1 MAYQVTARKW
11 RPQTFTELVGQDH
24 VARTLQNALRLGRMA
39 HAYLFT
45 GTRGVGKTTTAR
57 ILAKALN
64 CEQGPTAEPC
74 NQCILCQG
82 ITLGSS
88 LDVLEID
95 GASNRGIDE
104 IRDLREKM
112 RYAPARGR
120 YKIYIIDE
128 VHMLTEHAFNALLKT
143 LEEPPPQVVFIFAT
157 TEPQKVP
164 ITILSRCQR
173 FDFRKVASP
182 EIAAC
187 LAKIAQQEG
196 IHISPNA
203 LHRLARRAEG
213 SLRDAQTLFDQ
224 VIAFC
229 GSQIEDPDVAG
240 LLGLAGEE
248 QILRLMEAILARD
261 AGAAIDVLTH
271 LFQRGHD
278 TRDLCRQLL
287 EAVRDMLVIK
297 VAPTGQSIL
306 DRSAAELESLQ
317 KLGAHASIDEL
328 HTLFELLTVAEGRVR
343 DSAQPI
349 WMLEVSVIKLA
360 ALPRL
365 QSLSTLLTRLE
376 SLEQRLGQGGEP
388 ATTWLPS
395 PPSLVRETAPEPVSS
410 GISAAPAI
418 DPTLPV
424 SPPHTSDVPA
434 DERPPQPDTVKKIIE
449 SASTRSL
456 GWILEQHCTLHM
468 TESTL
473 EVIFR
478 GNNRMARELLQE
490 AETLRTLQQ
499 LARTAAGR
507 EITLR
512 VVDAPEPEPNGTRL
526 PASSQHARPAENPM
540 PLTRAPIV
548 RDALDMFGGRI
559 LEVRQRTVRHETFSR
574 PMAEDDM
581 IDDEEGDDE

>member
-1 MAYQVTARKW
+1 MSYQVTARKW

-57 ILAKALN
+57 ILAKTLN

-74 NQCILCQG
+74 NQCTLCQA

-104 IRDLREKM
+104 IRDLREKI

-173 FDFRKVASP
+173 FDFRKVAST
-182 EIAAC
+182 EISAC

-196 IHISPNA
+196 IHIGPNA
-203 LHRLARRAEG
+203 LHQIARRAEG

-224 VIAFC
+224 VITFC
-229 GSQIEDPDVAG
+229 GPEIEDPDVAS

-261 AGAAIDVLTH
+261 ACTALTVLTH
-271 LFQRGHD
+271 LLQRGFD

-287 EAVRDMLVIK
+287 EAVRDMLVVK
-297 VAPTGQSIL
+297 VAPSGQGIL
-306 DRSAAELESLQ
+306 DRSPAELEGLQ
-317 KLGAHASIDEL
+317 KLGAQASIDEL
-328 HTLFELLTVAEGRVR
+328 HTLFELLAATEGRVR

-349 WMLEVSVIKLA
+349 WMLEVSLIKLA
-360 ALPRL
+360 ALPHL
-365 QSLSTLLTRLE
+365 QSLSTLLARLE

-395 PPSLVRETAPEPVSS
+395 PPPLMRETASEP
-410 GISAAPAI
+410 AAPGTSA
-418 DPTLPV
+418 LPALDQTPPA
-424 SPPHTSDVPA
+424 SPPHSPAVPG
-434 DERPPQPDTVKKIIE
+434 DERPPQLDTVKKIIE
-449 SASTRSL
+449 SASTRPL
-456 GWILEQHCTLHM
+456 GWILEQHCTLQL

-490 AETLRTLQQ
+490 GETLRILQQ
-499 LARTAAGR
+499 LACTAAGR

-512 VVDAPEPEPNGTRL
+512 VVDAPEANDERS
-526 PASSQHARPAENPM
+526 PASRHHAQPVENPV

-548 RDALDMFGGRI
+548 RDTLDLFGGRI

-574 PMAEDDM
+574 PMAEDEM
-581 IDDEEGDDE
+581 VHDEEGDDE

>member
-24 VARTLQNALRLGRMA
+24 VARTLQNALRLGRIA
-39 HAYLFT
+39 HAYLLT

-74 NQCILCQG
+74 NQCALCQG

-88 LDVLEID
+88 LDVLEVD

-104 IRDLREKM
+104 IRDLREKI

-173 FDFRKVASP
+173 FDFRKVASV
-182 EIAAC
+182 EISAC

-196 IHISPNA
+196 IRISPNA
-203 LHRLARRAEG
+203 LHYIARRAEG
-213 SLRDAQTLFDQ
+213 SVRDAQTLFDQ

-229 GSQIEDPDVAG
+229 GSQVDDPDVAD

-248 QILRLMEAILARD
+248 QIVRLMEAILARD
-261 AGAAIDVLTH
+261 ACAALTGLTH
-271 LFQRGHD
+271 CFEQGYD

-287 EAVRDMLVIK
+287 EAVRDMLVVK
-297 VAPTGQSIL
+297 VAPNAQGML
-306 DRSAAELESLQ
+306 DRSPAELEGLQ
-317 KLGAHASIDEL
+317 KLAAQASIDEL
-328 HTLFELLTVAEGRVR
+328 HTLFELLAATEGRVR
-343 DSAQPI
+343 DSAQPM
-349 WMLEVSVIKLA
+349 WMLEVSLMKLA

-365 QSLSTLLTRLE
+365 QPLSTLLSRLE
-376 SLEQRLGQGGEP
+376 SLEQRLGQADALA
-388 ATTWLPS
+388 ATRLP
-395 PPSLVRETAPEPVSS
+395 PPPPLVRETAPEPVPPETSAPS
-410 GISAAPAI
+410 ALEHTPAAPA
-418 DPTLPV
+418 
-424 SPPHTSDVPA
+424 VPA
-434 DERPPQPDTVKKIIE
+434 EEQPAPLETVQKIIE
-449 SASTRSL
+449 SASTRPL
-456 GWILEQHCTLHM
+456 GWILEQHCTLQL

-478 GNNRMARELLQE
+478 GHNRMARELLQE
-490 AETLRTLQQ
+490 SETLRTLQQ

-512 VVDAPEPEPNGTRL
+512 VIDVPETNGERS
-526 PASSQHARPAENPM
+526 PASRPQTQPAEHPV

-548 RDALDMFGGRI
+548 RDTLDLFGGRI
-559 LEVRQRTVRHETFSR
+559 LEVRQRTVRHETFNR
-574 PMAEDDM
+574 PIAEDDM
-581 IDDEEGDDE
+581 VNDEEGDDE